1 MDFRGPKDQLCKD
14 MGEKKSA
21 PNSNPILSLMSVKLD
36 EYQFVEAVDSNRGRL
51 IIGWRLWVPNLFTV
65 FTDGDK
71 MSTRELFKGYFY
83 P

>member
-1 MDFRGPKDQLCKD
+1 
-14 MGEKKSA
+14 
-21 PNSNPILSLMSVKLD
+21 MSVKLG

-51 IIGWRLWVPNLFTV
+51 IIGWRMWVPNPFTV